1 MKLRHIIDSIKYGE
15 LTNISWDSPDRI
27 PAIICFINQGLTD
40 LYTRFPLLEKQV
52 IIQQYPQISIYKLT
66 RDFARTNHKSEQL
79 HKYIL
84 DTPFE
89 PFTEDILQVTGVYT
103 EEGLPIP
110 LNDTTNPKS
119 FFLPSYNTIQIPNAN
134 ENEATFITYK
144 AKHNYIEPTTEDLDQ
159 EVEVPPCLAEALYA
173 YLGYKCLVSMGSADT
188 VQLAQLYLQ
197 RYEQLCSGTNI
208 NNTLGNL
215 VVPTNIKAYIQGFK

>member
-1 MKLRHIIDSIKYGE
+1 MQLKQLIDSVKYGE
-15 LTNISWDSPDRI
+15 LTNVSWDNKI
-27 PAIICFINQGLTD
+27 PALISYINQALTD
-40 LYTRFPLLEKQV
+40 LYTKFPIMEKQV
-52 IIQQYPQISIYKLT
+52 TVQQYPQISMYRLT
-66 RDFARTNHKSEQL
+66 RDFARTNRKSEEL

-89 PFTEDILQVTGVYT
+89 PFREDILQITGVYD
-103 EEGLPIP
+103 EVGRPIP
-110 LNDTTNPKS
+110 LNDINSPRS
-119 FFLPSYNTIQIPNAN
+119 FFLVSYNTLQIPNAN

>member
-15 LTNISWDSPDRI
+15 LTNISWDSPNRI

-188 VQLAQLYLQ
+188 IQLAQLYLQ

>member
-1 MKLRHIIDSIKYGE
+1 MKLRHIIDSVKYGE
-15 LTNISWDSPDRI
+15 LTNISWDSPNRI

-144 AKHNYIEPTTEDLDQ
+144 AKHNYIEQTTEDLDQ

>member
-1 MKLRHIIDSIKYGE
+1 MKLRHIIDSVKYGE
-15 LTNISWDSPDRI
+15 LTNISWDSPNRI

-159 EVEVPPCLAEALYA
+159 EVEVPPCLAEALYT

>member
-1 MKLRHIIDSIKYGE
+1 MKLRHIIDSVKYGE
-15 LTNISWDSPDRI
+15 LTNISWDSPNRV

>member
-1 MKLRHIIDSIKYGE
+1 MKLRHIIDSVKYGE
-15 LTNISWDSPDRI
+15 LTNISWDSPNRV

-173 YLGYKCLVSMGSADT
+173 YLGYMCLVSMGSADT

>member
-1 MKLRHIIDSIKYGE
+1 MKLRHIIDSVKYGE
-15 LTNISWDSPDRI
+15 LTNISWDSPNRV

-89 PFTEDILQVTGVYT
+89 HFTEDILQVTGVYT